1 MNEKLK
7 KLGFEA
13 NRIIETILLIKARE
27 KIKNSP
33 IGVKLDKNQLLTATI
48 YKTNQIYKNIKKH
61 SVASLNITNKAKLF
75 YDSVF
80 NKKLKTNGLRLEKS
94 HYTIKGEIIE
104 LKKQK
109 NYLIVKI
116 SPNEIE
122 KNNEMVKGY
131 CRANSAIIEAL
142 IYYTK
147 LGYKDKK
154 YILNKIKEAKK
165 IVQKTGS
172 EEEKKLM
179 KKIVKNIK

>member
-109 NYLIVKI
+109 NYLDSLGVSYPSDI
-116 SPNEIE
+116 SKSKASDLIE
-122 KNNEMVKGY
+122 REMDKQPATDKQ
-131 CRANSAIIEAL
+131 RAALQKANSWEEGMS
-142 IYYTK
+142 K
-147 LGYKDKK
+147 
-154 YILNKIKEAKK
+154 KEA
-165 IVQKTGS
+165 S
-172 EEEKKLM
+172 EKLDQ
-179 KKIVKNIK
+179 IYG